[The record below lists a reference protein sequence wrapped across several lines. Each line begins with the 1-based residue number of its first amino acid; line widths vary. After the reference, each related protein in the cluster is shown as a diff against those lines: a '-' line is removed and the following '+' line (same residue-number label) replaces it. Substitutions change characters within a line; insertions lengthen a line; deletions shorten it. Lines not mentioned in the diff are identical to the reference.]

1 MGALLE
7 VKQSSAMQEKPL
19 LDEESFQHL
28 LAAAYVIQQHNES
41 APVEEIRFSQT
52 TALAEIVEIQ
62 SLIQSHQLDLHAAMN
77 LVATRAQKLT
87 RASGAAI
94 AVVDGSD
101 LRYCAASGSAASE
114 GETRVSLNSAI
125 SKHCVTRRE
134 LVQSSNLETDKDLE
148 VSRDTLSRSR
158 IRSLIALP
166 FFYEG
171 NVAGVLELRSGH
183 TNCFQEHDV
192 RTCQLMAGLL
202 SEAFARNAELEWKRA
217 LAAERATMLEALEK
231 IKPQLEKLVESP
243 VAAKQPDPEPEPKI
257 EPSAETVL
265 SQCRGCGN
273 ELLEEESYCGI
284 CGAAR
289 PSGAQ
294 DIQSKWASMWHMQQA
309 KQRAPQFA
317 VEHALEL
324 TPIEVSEPTSP
335 SEPVIDVEAEP
346 ISAPHASL
354 IAADET
360 SAAEAPSPWSSAANA
375 RKWFESQRPSREWL
389 LHQWHF
395 KRANIYLGVAV
406 VLFLVVLTGLGSRSA
421 RNYFGQTAS
430 AAYSKNG
437 KHRPV
442 RQLSLFE
449 RALVATGI
457 AEAPAAPSY
466 LGNPDAK
473 VWVDL
478 HTALYY
484 CQGSDPYGK
493 TPGGK
498 FATQLEAQQDSFEPA
513 FRKACE

>member
-7 VKQSSAMQEKPL
+7 VKQSTAMQEKPL
-19 LDEESFQHL
+19 LDEESFQQL

-41 APVEEIRFSQT
+41 APVEEIRPSQT
-52 TALAEIVEIQ
+52 TTLAEIVEIQ
-62 SLIQSHQLDLHAAMN
+62 SLIQSHQLDLPAAMN

-94 AVVDGSD
+94 AVVEGEE

-114 GETRVSLNSAI
+114 GETRIPLSSAI
-125 SKHCVTRRE
+125 SRQCVTGRE
-134 LVQSSNLETDKDLE
+134 LVQSANLETEKNPE
-148 VSRDTLSRSR
+148 APKDTLSQGR

-166 FFYEG
+166 FFYDG
-171 NVAGVLELRSGH
+171 KVVGVLELRSGH
-183 TNCFQEHDV
+183 ANCFQEHDV

-217 LAAERATMLEALEK
+217 LVAERATMLEALEK
-231 IKPQLEKLVESP
+231 IKPQLEKLVETP
-243 VAAKQPDPEPEPKI
+243 PPPKAAVSEPK
-257 EPSAETVL
+257 PSAEPVT
-265 SQCRGCGN
+265 SPCRGCGN

-289 PSGAQ
+289 ASGAQ

-309 KQRAPQFA
+309 QQRTPNFTAQ
-317 VEHALEL
+317 HALEL
-324 TPIEVSEPTSP
+324 TPTEVSESTSP
-335 SEPVIDVEAEP
+335 VEPVIDVEAEP
-346 ISAPHASL
+346 ISSPHEL
-354 IAADET
+354 RITADEGPAVDEVPSPWT
-360 SAAEAPSPWSSAANA
+360 SAASA
-375 RKWFESQRPSREWL
+375 RKWLESQRPSREWL

-395 KRANIYLGVAV
+395 NRANIYLGVAV
-406 VLFLVVLTGLGSRSA
+406 LMFLVVLTGLGSRSA

-430 AAYSKNG
+430 AAYSRNA
-437 KHRPV
+437 KHPAP

-457 AEAPAAPSY
+457 AEAPSAPTY

>member
-1 MGALLE
+1 MGALLQ
-7 VKQSSAMQEKPL
+7 VKQSTAMQEKPL
-19 LDEESFQHL
+19 LDEESFQQL

-41 APVEEIRFSQT
+41 APVEEIRPSQT
-52 TALAEIVEIQ
+52 TTLAEIVEIQ
-62 SLIQSHQLDLHAAMN
+62 TLIQSHQLDLPATMN
-77 LVATRAQKLT
+77 LLATRAQKLT

-94 AVVDGSD
+94 AVIEGDE

-114 GETRVSLNSAI
+114 GETRIPLNLSIAR
-125 SKHCVTRRE
+125 HCVTRRE
-134 LVQSSNLETDKDLE
+134 LVQSPNLETEKNFE
-148 VSRDTLSRSR
+148 VAKETLSRAR
-158 IRSLIALP
+158 VRSLIALP
-166 FFYEG
+166 FFYDG
-171 NVAGVLELRSGH
+171 NVVGVLELRSGH
-183 TNCFQEHDV
+183 ANCFQEHDV

-243 VAAKQPDPEPEPKI
+243 PAPKPVVAEPER
-257 EPSAETVL
+257 SAETVT

-289 PSGAQ
+289 ASGVQ

-309 KQRAPQFA
+309 QQRSPRFA
-317 VEHALEL
+317 AEHALEL
-324 TPIEVSEPTSP
+324 TPMDVSESKSP
-335 SEPVIDVEAEP
+335 AEPVIDVEAEP
-346 ISAPHASL
+346 ISVPHG
-354 IAADET
+354 IRITVDENPSVEGGSSPWT
-360 SAAEAPSPWSSAANA
+360 SAASTRRWL
-375 RKWFESQRPSREWL
+375 ESQRPGREWL
-389 LHQWHF
+389 LHQWNF
-395 KRANIYLGVAV
+395 NRANIYLGVAV
-406 VLFLVVLTGLGSRSA
+406 VLFLMVLTGLGSRSA

-430 AAYSKNG
+430 AAYSRSG
-437 KHRPV
+437 KHPAP
-442 RQLSLFE
+442 RQLSLLE
-449 RALVATGI
+449 RAMVATGI
-457 AEAPAAPSY
+457 AEAPVAPTY
-466 LGNPDAK
+466 LGNPNAK

-484 CQGSDPYGK
+484 CQGSDPYGN

>member
-7 VKQSSAMQEKPL
+7 VKQSTAMQEKPL
-19 LDEESFQHL
+19 LDEESFQQL

-41 APVEEIRFSQT
+41 APVEEIRPSQT
-52 TALAEIVEIQ
+52 TTLAEIVEIQ
-62 SLIQSHQLDLHAAMN
+62 SLIQSHQLDLPAAMN

-94 AVVDGSD
+94 AVVEGEE

-114 GETRVSLNSAI
+114 GETRIPLSSAI
-125 SKHCVTRRE
+125 SRQCVTGRE
-134 LVQSSNLETDKDLE
+134 LVQSANLETEKNFE
-148 VSRDTLSRSR
+148 APKNTLSQAR

-166 FFYEG
+166 FFYDG
-171 NVAGVLELRSGH
+171 KVVGVLELRSGH
-183 TNCFQEHDV
+183 ANCFQEHDV

-217 LAAERATMLEALEK
+217 LVAERATMLEALEK
-231 IKPQLEKLVESP
+231 IKPQLEKLVETSPAPKP
-243 VAAKQPDPEPEPKI
+243 VAPEP
-257 EPSAETVL
+257 EPSAETVT

-289 PSGAQ
+289 ASGVQ

-309 KQRAPQFA
+309 QQRAPQFGA
-317 VEHALEL
+317 PEALEL
-324 TPIEVSEPTSP
+324 TPMEISEATS
-335 SEPVIDVEAEP
+335 SAEPVIDVVAEP
-346 ISAPHASL
+346 ISDPHAPRLASEETPSVEE
-354 IAADET
+354 IPSPWT
-360 SAAEAPSPWSSAANA
+360 SAAST
-375 RKWFESQRPSREWL
+375 RKWLESQRPSREWL

-395 KRANIYLGVAV
+395 NRANIYLGVAV
-406 VLFLVVLTGLGSRSA
+406 LMFLMVLTGLGSRSA

-430 AAYSKNG
+430 AAYSRNA
-437 KHRPV
+437 KHPAPRP
-442 RQLSLFE
+442 LSLFE

-457 AEAPAAPSY
+457 AEAPSAPTY

>member
-1 MGALLE
+1 MGALLQ
-7 VKQSSAMQEKPL
+7 VKQSTTTQEKPL
-19 LDEESFQHL
+19 LDEESFQQL
-28 LAAAYVIQQHNES
+28 LAAAYVIQQHNET
-41 APVEEIRFSQT
+41 APVQEIRPSQT
-52 TALAEIVEIQ
+52 TTLAEIVEIQ
-62 SLIQSHQLDLHAAMN
+62 SLIQSHQLDLQAAMN

-94 AVVDGSD
+94 AIVDKD
-101 LRYCAASGSAASE
+101 ELRYCAASGSAASE
-114 GETRVSLNSAI
+114 GETRIPLNSAI
-125 SKHCVTRRE
+125 SKSCVTRRE
-134 LVQSSNLETDKDLE
+134 LVQCSDLETEKDLE
-148 VSRDTLSRSR
+148 VSKDVLGRTR

-183 TNCFQEHDV
+183 ANCFQEHDV

-231 IKPQLEKLVESP
+231 IKPQLEKLVEPPST
-243 VAAKQPDPEPEPKI
+243 VKQPEPEP
-257 EPSAETVL
+257 EPAAETA
-265 SQCRGCGN
+265 SSECRGCGN
-273 ELLEEESYCGI
+273 ELLDEESYCGI

-309 KQRAPQFA
+309 QQRAPQFSA
-317 VEHALEL
+317 EHALEL
-324 TPIEVSEPTSP
+324 TPMEVSEPAPPAES
-335 SEPVIDVEAEP
+335 VIDVEAEP
-346 ISAPHASL
+346 ISAPRAL
-354 IAADET
+354 RITADE
-360 SAAEAPSPWSSAANA
+360 SPAENAPSPWSSAASA
-375 RKWFESQRPSREWL
+375 RKWLEAQRPGRDWL
-389 LHQWHF
+389 LRQWRF
-395 KRANIYLGVAV
+395 NRANIYLGVAI
-406 VLFLVVLTGLGSRSA
+406 VLFLIVLTGLGSRSA

-430 AAYSKNG
+430 AAYSKTG
-437 KHRPV
+437 KHPAPR
-442 RQLSLFE
+442 RLSLFE

-457 AEAPAAPSY
+457 AEAPAAPTY
-466 LGNPDAK
+466 LGNPEAK